1 MKDKIKDIA
10 FAILLGLIGC
20 ALLLHSL
27 GALWEV

>member
-27 GALWEV
+27 GALWAV